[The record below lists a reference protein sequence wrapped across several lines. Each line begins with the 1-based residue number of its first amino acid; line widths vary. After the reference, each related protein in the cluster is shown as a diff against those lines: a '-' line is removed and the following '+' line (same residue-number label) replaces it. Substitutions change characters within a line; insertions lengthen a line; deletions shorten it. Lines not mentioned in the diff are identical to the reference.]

1 MLKFILWW
9 VITIPVLIA
18 SPQRIIIFTVAA
30 NNVCFS
36 KDTPIILLY
45 LWVLVCNLFSL
56 VSIDFLFVSVSMN
69 LLILS
74 TFRKPIL
81 MYSINKL
88 LFYLKVQLLFVLR
101 CYQRFERKQ
110 WFLRNIGTFNRYH
123 VCYVSLL
130 TQLVLSITRGYAI
143 GELAYFIIHIRC
155 VISSHIFHKENVL
168 CKTFDSFRE

>member
-1 MLKFILWW
+1 
-9 VITIPVLIA
+9 
-18 SPQRIIIFTVAA
+18 
-30 NNVCFS
+30 
-36 KDTPIILLY
+36 
-45 LWVLVCNLFSL
+45 
-56 VSIDFLFVSVSMN
+56 
-69 LLILS
+69 
-74 TFRKPIL
+74 

-88 LFYLKVQLLFVLR
+88 LFYLKIQLLFVLR

-110 WFLRNIGTFNRYH
+110 WFLRNIGTFNRYN

-168 CKTFDSFRE
+168 CKTFDGL